1 MDTFPK
7 KEIVKENLDNQ
18 TVSDNIFG
26 HRFHSDQTLY
36 EYLIEFLLIFVS
48 VKKFN
53 GINKIGEMRFHNQG
67 EELKYYAEPK
77 MGLKRFIFYDRT
89 KKDKS
94 IPLDEDAYYLL
105 INEIKQQL
113 DDENSEKKVTA
124 IQDLLRGYAVI
135 LKKRTW
141 CAQQTLPLCPELIFN
156 EAMPN
161 QRKRLEKVK
170 KYDTFDIDKYFQ
182 FKQRN
187 FLAKG
192 GEIYYMHLLQAFAN
206 DSNSQRKNQL
216 ENLLKKT
223 LIEQSGN
230 ISKIARIIQNTW
242 EGIIITDNKNTDLYE
257 QYELSYIPEN
267 AYKKCGNYAVDE
279 LICYLSNDFQHIKKF
294 EIMAKGVMF
303 QIMRMMYCAVAVY
316 LKIDQKPWIIDM
328 TNNTSKTIKK
338 IANNSYRSVEEDF
351 KQAID
356 IAASNLSEND
366 NILKNIKK
374 GQKDSVDIFR
384 SKGKELRCII
394 PVTGAYE
401 RFTLSEDVL
410 RFLVISLIKPTEKIT
425 YEMFLERM
433 YKHYNI
439 VIGPIQ
445 YEKSLKNLNQ
455 SELSIKN
462 SLYENEIYFQEFL
475 KSTGFLKEL
484 SDSTSLVYNPYN
496 SIE

>member
-1 MDTFPK
+1 
-7 KEIVKENLDNQ
+7 
-18 TVSDNIFG
+18 
-26 HRFHSDQTLY
+26 
-36 EYLIEFLLIFVS
+36 
-48 VKKFN
+48 
-53 GINKIGEMRFHNQG
+53 
-67 EELKYYAEPK
+67 
-77 MGLKRFIFYDRT
+77 
-89 KKDKS
+89 
-94 IPLDEDAYYLL
+94 
-105 INEIKQQL
+105 
-113 DDENSEKKVTA
+113 
-124 IQDLLRGYAVI
+124 
-135 LKKRTW
+135 
-141 CAQQTLPLCPELIFN
+141 
-156 EAMPN
+156 
-161 QRKRLEKVK
+161 
-170 KYDTFDIDKYFQ
+170 
-182 FKQRN
+182 
-187 FLAKG
+187 
-192 GEIYYMHLLQAFAN
+192 
-206 DSNSQRKNQL
+206 
-216 ENLLKKT
+216 
-223 LIEQSGN
+223 
-230 ISKIARIIQNTW
+230 
-242 EGIIITDNKNTDLYE
+242 
-257 QYELSYIPEN
+257 
-267 AYKKCGNYAVDE
+267 
-279 LICYLSNDFQHIKKF
+279 
-294 EIMAKGVMF
+294 
-303 QIMRMMYCAVAVY
+303 
-316 LKIDQKPWIIDM
+316 M

>member
-170 KYDTFDIDKYFQ
+170 K
-182 FKQRN
+182 
-187 FLAKG
+187 
-192 GEIYYMHLLQAFAN
+192 
-206 DSNSQRKNQL
+206 
-216 ENLLKKT
+216 
-223 LIEQSGN
+223 
-230 ISKIARIIQNTW
+230 
-242 EGIIITDNKNTDLYE
+242 
-257 QYELSYIPEN
+257 
-267 AYKKCGNYAVDE
+267 V
-279 LICYLSNDFQHIKKF
+279 
-294 EIMAKGVMF
+294 
-303 QIMRMMYCAVAVY
+303 
-316 LKIDQKPWIIDM
+316 
-328 TNNTSKTIKK
+328 
-338 IANNSYRSVEEDF
+338 
-351 KQAID
+351 
-356 IAASNLSEND
+356 
-366 NILKNIKK
+366 
-374 GQKDSVDIFR
+374 
-384 SKGKELRCII
+384 
-394 PVTGAYE
+394 
-401 RFTLSEDVL
+401 
-410 RFLVISLIKPTEKIT
+410 
-425 YEMFLERM
+425 
-433 YKHYNI
+433 
-439 VIGPIQ
+439 
-445 YEKSLKNLNQ
+445 
-455 SELSIKN
+455 
-462 SLYENEIYFQEFL
+462 
-475 KSTGFLKEL
+475 
-484 SDSTSLVYNPYN
+484 
-496 SIE
+496 

>member
-1 MDTFPK
+1 
-7 KEIVKENLDNQ
+7 
-18 TVSDNIFG
+18 
-26 HRFHSDQTLY
+26 
-36 EYLIEFLLIFVS
+36 
-48 VKKFN
+48 
-53 GINKIGEMRFHNQG
+53 
-67 EELKYYAEPK
+67 
-77 MGLKRFIFYDRT
+77 
-89 KKDKS
+89 
-94 IPLDEDAYYLL
+94 
-105 INEIKQQL
+105 
-113 DDENSEKKVTA
+113 
-124 IQDLLRGYAVI
+124 
-135 LKKRTW
+135 
-141 CAQQTLPLCPELIFN
+141 
-156 EAMPN
+156 
-161 QRKRLEKVK
+161 
-170 KYDTFDIDKYFQ
+170 
-182 FKQRN
+182 
-187 FLAKG
+187 
-192 GEIYYMHLLQAFAN
+192 
-206 DSNSQRKNQL
+206 
-216 ENLLKKT
+216 
-223 LIEQSGN
+223 
-230 ISKIARIIQNTW
+230 
-242 EGIIITDNKNTDLYE
+242 
-257 QYELSYIPEN
+257 
-267 AYKKCGNYAVDE
+267 
-279 LICYLSNDFQHIKKF
+279 
-294 EIMAKGVMF
+294 MAKGVMF

-366 NILKNIKK
+366 NILKKIKK